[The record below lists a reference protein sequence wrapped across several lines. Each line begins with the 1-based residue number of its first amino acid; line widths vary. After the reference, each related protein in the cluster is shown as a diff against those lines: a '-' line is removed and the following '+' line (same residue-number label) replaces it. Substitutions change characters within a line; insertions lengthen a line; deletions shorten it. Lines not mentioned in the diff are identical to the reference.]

1 VKFKKSSQTL
11 WYFLLCILFLTA
23 CDQQQTNF
31 RPLPANAVI
40 VAFGDSLTFG
50 TGATPETNYPNN
62 LEKIISHQVIN
73 AGVPGEETS
82 GGLAR
87 IKQVL
92 DDNNPQ
98 LVILCLGGND
108 FLHKKSLDQAKQN
121 LKSIIQIIKASGA
134 QVLLIGVPTVNIN
147 LAVPDLYNELS
158 EEMNVPVDNN
168 ILPVLLGEPE
178 YKSDYI
184 HLNGAG
190 YKIFAQDVADFL
202 KARGAI

>member
-1 VKFKKSSQTL
+1 MKFKKSAL
-11 WYFLLCILFLTA
+11 LLFYFLICNLFLTA
-23 CDQQQTNF
+23 CEQQQTDF
-31 RPLPANAVI
+31 RPLAASAII

-50 TGATPETNYPNN
+50 TGATPETNYPKN
-62 LEKIISHQVIN
+62 LEKIIGHRVIN

-87 IKQVL
+87 IKTVL
-92 DDNNPQ
+92 DQYNPQ

-108 FLHKKSLDQAKQN
+108 FLHKKSLDQTKQN
-121 LKSIIQIIKASGA
+121 LTSIIQIIKASGA
-134 QVLLIGVPTVNIN
+134 QVLLVGVPTVNIN
-147 LAVPDLYNELS
+147 LAVPDLYNEISAEL
-158 EEMNVPVDNN
+158 NVPVDNN
-168 ILPVLLGEPE
+168 ILPVLLGEPQ

-202 KARGAI
+202 KARGAL